1 MLAKAVWVWSR
12 LGYHSRSCRRG
23 ASIGVLLCGPV
34 TDQIPKDEDTQPSY
48 VDDMELVQR
57 NSMGSSCRGDLTTS
71 PTGWLLLYIW
81 LRCTVF
87 QFCFPELFREEV
99 TKQSITPDLM
109 LQSLFV
115 DS

>member
-71 PTGWLLLYIW
+71 PTGWPASAAALHLAKMYCLSI
-81 LRCTVF
+81 L
-87 QFCFPELFREEV
+87 FP
-99 TKQSITPDLM
+99 
-109 LQSLFV
+109 
-115 DS
+115 